1 MVYLKGMSFFLILL
15 IYLAFIGLG
24 LPDSLFG
31 TAWPAV
37 YAEFSLPFSFGTIV
51 SVIVTCGTIL
61 SSLFSARV
69 IHRFGTNKVVAFSTL
84 LTALSIVGYA
94 VSPNIWVM
102 LLFAVPLG
110 FGAGSIDVALNNYV
124 ALHYSASVMN
134 YLHCFYGVGV
144 SISPYV
150 LSLVIGGEGGW
161 RKGYFIVAGIQAFI
175 TVLLFLSLPIWKK
188 VHPEDQSAGNEKAKV
203 LSFRQTLAIPGVR
216 FFCALFFIFCAIECV
231 CGGWGSTFLVE
242 YRGLTADQAAE
253 VVLFFF
259 IGMAVSRFLSG
270 VLAKKVKSRQ
280 IIAAGISVLGIG
292 MILLFIPGPQFLY
305 TAAFFLVG
313 LGNGPL
319 FPNFTHI
326 APETFGKDVSES
338 VISMQMTFAYVGI
351 LLGPL
356 LCGLLAQAFTML
368 VFPVFLTALFA
379 AMLFLIWRMKR

>member
-1 MVYLKGMSFFLILL
+1 MVYLKGMSIFLILL

-94 VSPNIWVM
+94 VSPNIWVL

-150 LSLVIGGEGGW
+150 LSLVIGGENGW
-161 RKGYFIVAGIQAFI
+161 RKGYFIVAGIQALI
-175 TVLLFLSLPIWKK
+175 TILLFISLPIWKK
-188 VHPEDQSAGNEKAKV
+188 VHPEDPSEGNEKAKV

-292 MILLFIPGPQFLY
+292 MVLLFIPGPQFLY

>member
-1 MVYLKGMSFFLILL
+1 MVYLKGMSIFLILL

-150 LSLVIGGEGGW
+150 LSLVIGGENGW
-161 RKGYFIVAGIQAFI
+161 RKGYFIVAGIQALI
-175 TVLLFLSLPIWKK
+175 TILLFISLPIWKK
-188 VHPEDQSAGNEKAKV
+188 VHPEDRSEGNEKAKV

-292 MILLFIPGPQFLY
+292 IVLLFIPGPQFLY